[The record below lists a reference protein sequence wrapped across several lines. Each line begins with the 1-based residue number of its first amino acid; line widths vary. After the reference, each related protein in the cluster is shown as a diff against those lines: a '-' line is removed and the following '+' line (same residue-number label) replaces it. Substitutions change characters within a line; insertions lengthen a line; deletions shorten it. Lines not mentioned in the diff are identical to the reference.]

1 MKRRKEK
8 REGGMEREEE
18 RKEERV
24 NGWVDGQVDKLK
36 LLPIQARGVRA
47 KKSKSWEQD
56 PALLLPPDT
65 PPRAT
70 TVLPLSRPVK

>member
-8 REGGMEREEE
+8 GGSEGEREEE

-56 PALLLPPDT
+56 PVLLLPPDT
-65 PPRAT
+65 PPHAT
-70 TVLPLSRPVK
+70 TVLPLPRPVK